1 MLVVGDHT
9 QPVYSLAFAPDGRLA
24 SAGKDGTARLWD
36 LSGGAPVTLH
46 HPDAVFAAAFSPTGD
61 RLATGCADGRLR
73 LWDPAT
79 GGQLVVPLEHPAP
92 VCGVAFLAGG
102 QVLAA
107 AAGRRLLSGT
117 AGSLCRWGLTGPRP
131 VPHAESAPHGCWA
144 VAATLHGK
152 TLAWGGGNRIVTVW
166 ELTAQDRQ
174 TLPPL
179 KKGALAVALT
189 ADGRTLAAT
198 DDYGVRL
205 WDVADRRQ
213 RTTLT
218 GHKGMVSALAFSPD
232 GRTLA
237 SGSWD
242 TRVTLWDV
250 ATGRERQSYSWAV
263 GRVLAVAFSPDGLL
277 AAAAGDGGR
286 IVAWDVE

>member
-1 MLVVGDHT
+1 MLVVGDHA

-36 LSGGAPVTLH
+36 LAGGAPVTLH

-61 RLATGCADGRLR
+61 RLATGCADGAVRFWDADGRELR
-73 LWDPAT
+73 TLARESDTA
-79 GGQLVVPLEHPAP
+79 A
-92 VCGVAFLAGG
+92 CGVAFLAGG
-102 QVLAA
+102 QMLAA
-107 AAGRRLLSGT
+107 GWGRRLS
-117 AGSLCRWGLTGPRP
+117 ASPGSLRLWSFVGEP
-131 VPHAESAPHGCWA
+131 VLVQRMTEPLGVWA
-144 VAATLHGK
+144 VAATPHGK
-152 TLAWGGGNRIVTVW
+152 TLAWGGGGRRVTAW
-166 ELTAQDRQ
+166 EVTAQDRQ
-174 TLPPL
+174 APQPA
-179 KKGALAVALT
+179 KKGILALAVAP
-189 ADGRTLAAT
+189 DGQTLAQS
-198 DDYGVRL
+198 DDYAVRL
-205 WDVADRRQ
+205 YDVAGRRELV
-213 RTTLT
+213 TLT

-263 GRVLAVAFSPDGLL
+263 GRVLAVAFSQDGLL